1 MHDSLK
7 IVWSDA
13 KYFFF
18 KFSSTNHL
26 THPTS
31 YMSYTSDALL
41 GVLIYA
47 HEFVLYFVVLYCC
60 IFCRGEIFD
69 THMSPLA
76 SLRFIMFEG
85 KCERNGMIFPFY
97 YFKIPRN
104 TFEKHLLVNNVNS
117 RGAQVIWDAWVM
129 TVQGLVQRLL
139 SSERHRRPIRVR
151 SRDWWL
157 DGVP

>member
-1 MHDSLK
+1 MYDSLK

-18 KFSSTNHL
+18 KLSSTNHL
-26 THPTS
+26 NHPTS

-76 SLRFIMFEG
+76 SLRFIMF
-85 KCERNGMIFPFY
+85 ERNGMIFPFY

>member
-18 KFSSTNHL
+18 KLSSTNHL

-60 IFCRGEIFD
+60 IFCRGGIFH

-129 TVQGLVQRLL
+129 TVQGLAQRLL
-139 SSERHRRPIRVR
+139 WTTQATNSCSK
-151 SRDWWL
+151 
-157 DGVP
+157 